1 MGKYT
6 NFYQIS
12 IYKRSHRCISWPICT
27 TFLAI
32 TESFMLGHVLKSC
45 QICKEFQSYCG
56 LHLRGS
62 GYLPNFQHPVVVKKH
77 LMHNKLRLRFT
88 WNGFSPV
95 CTSWCRLS
103 FELSTNDL
111 PHSAQMCTRGPC
123 VWRCLR
129 IAALSRNNL
138 LQPCNISNTL
148 LARDTPY
155 PPITAIFHLYFG

>member
-27 TFLAI
+27 TFFGNYRELYA
-32 TESFMLGHVLKSC
+32 GSC
-45 QICKEFQSYCG
+45 IKILSDLLKEFQSYCG

-138 LQPCNISNTL
+138 LQPCSISNTL
-148 LARDTPY
+148 LAWETLH
-155 PPITAIFHLYFG
+155 IHQ